1 MFLRPFEHQR
11 QCAPTQMPLENLQR
25 AAVNPP
31 RHAARDDVQ
40 ATSIRHPAS
49 RRATCDRAQLYAT
62 GVSR

>member
-1 MFLRPFEHQR
+1 
-11 QCAPTQMPLENLQR
+11 MPLENLQR

-49 RRATCDRAQLYAT
+49 RRATCDRAQL
-62 GVSR
+62 